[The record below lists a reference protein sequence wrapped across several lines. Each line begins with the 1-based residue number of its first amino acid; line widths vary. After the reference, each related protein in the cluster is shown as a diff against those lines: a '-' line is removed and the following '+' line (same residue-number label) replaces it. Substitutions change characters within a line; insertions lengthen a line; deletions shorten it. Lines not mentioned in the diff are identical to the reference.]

1 MIVNADVQRV
11 VVVVVVVGF
20 SVLKSIVADVVQHVN
35 QTSARAEVIF

>member
-1 MIVNADVQRV
+1 MIVNADVQR

>member
-1 MIVNADVQRV
+1 MIVNADVQR
-11 VVVVVVVGF
+11 VVVVVVGF